1 MTKILV
7 TGASGFLGKRLRK
20 HKPEW
25 VYVSS
30 RDCDLTDPI
39 CTERMIKN
47 YQPDAIVH
55 LAARVGGIKENF
67 ENQAEFF
74 YQNVMMNTNII
85 HAAHQAGI
93 PRVLSALS
101 TCAFPDKMPIYPF
114 NESDL
119 LKGPPAET
127 NLSYGYAKRMLHIQC
142 VSYREQYGVNYS
154 TFCPSNLYGPGDH
167 FDSENSHFVSSLISK
182 VAKLNDGDTLE
193 LWGTGRP
200 QRQQLY
206 VDDMC
211 RIIPTLLEQHNSDV
225 PLIVAPDE
233 NLSINEMANILIKQL
248 NKNIKIVYNNHL
260 DGQFRK
266 DGSNLML
273 KKMINNLKF
282 TEFKEGIM
290 KTYNWYERTL

>member
-1 MTKILV
+1 
-7 TGASGFLGKRLRK
+7 
-20 HKPEW
+20 
-25 VYVSS
+25 
-30 RDCDLTDPI
+30 
-39 CTERMIKN
+39 
-47 YQPDAIVH
+47 
-55 LAARVGGIKENF
+55 
-67 ENQAEFF
+67 
-74 YQNVMMNTNII
+74 
-85 HAAHQAGI
+85 
-93 PRVLSALS
+93 
-101 TCAFPDKMPIYPF
+101 
-114 NESDL
+114 
-119 LKGPPAET
+119 
-127 NLSYGYAKRMLHIQC
+127 MLHIQC

-154 TFCPSNLYGPGDH
+154 TFCPSNLYGPDDH

-211 RIIPTLLEQHNSDV
+211 RIIPILLEEHNSDV

-248 NKNIKIVYNNHL
+248 NKNIKIVYNNQL

-266 DGSNLML
+266 DGSNSIL
-273 KKMINNLKF
+273 KKMINNLNF

>member
-1 MTKILV
+1 MNVLV
-7 TGASGFLGKRLRK
+7 TGGSGFLGRRLQK
-20 HKPEW
+20 YKSEW
-25 VYVSS
+25 NYVSS
-30 RDCDLTDPI
+30 TQYNLINSYDC
-39 CTERMIKN
+39 ERMFSDFK
-47 YQPDAIVH
+47 PDAVVH

-85 HAAHQAGI
+85 HAAHQAEI

-101 TCAFPDKMPIYPF
+101 TCAFPDKMPTYPF
-114 NESDL
+114 NEFDL
-119 LKGPPAET
+119 LRGPPAET

-154 TFCPSNLYGPGDH
+154 TFCPSNLYGPDDH

-200 QRQQLY
+200 LRQQLY

-211 RIIPTLLEQHNSDV
+211 RIIPILLEEHNSDV

-248 NKNIKIVYNNHL
+248 NKNIKIVYNNQL

-266 DGSNLML
+266 DGSNKRFLEL
-273 KKMINNLKF
+273 VGDFKF
-282 TEFKEGIM
+282 TPFDVGVE
-290 KTYNWYERTL
+290 KTIKWYLENK

>member
-1 MTKILV
+1 MNVLV
-7 TGASGFLGKRLRK
+7 TGGSGFLGRRLQK
-20 HKPEW
+20 YKSEW
-25 VYVSS
+25 NYVSS
-30 RDCDLTDPI
+30 TQYNLINSYDC
-39 CTERMIKN
+39 ERMFSDFK
-47 YQPDAIVH
+47 PDAVVH

-85 HAAHQAGI
+85 HAAHQAEI

-101 TCAFPDKMPIYPF
+101 TCAFPDKTPTYPF
-114 NESDL
+114 DEFDL
-119 LKGPPAET
+119 LRGPPAET

-154 TFCPSNLYGPGDH
+154 TFCPSNLYGPDDH

-200 QRQQLY
+200 LRQQLY

-211 RIIPTLLEQHNSDV
+211 RIIPILLEEHNSDV

-248 NKNIKIVYNNHL
+248 NKNIKIVYNNQL

-266 DGSNLML
+266 DGSNKRFLEL
-273 KKMINNLKF
+273 VGDFKF
-282 TEFKEGIM
+282 TPFDVGVE
-290 KTYNWYERTL
+290 KTIKWYLENK

>member
-1 MTKILV
+1 MNVLV
-7 TGASGFLGKRLRK
+7 TGGSGFLGRRLQK
-20 HKPEW
+20 YKSEW
-25 VYVSS
+25 NYVSS
-30 RDCDLTDPI
+30 TQYNLINSYDC
-39 CTERMIKN
+39 ERMFSDFK
-47 YQPDAIVH
+47 PDAVVH

-85 HAAHQAGI
+85 HAAHQAEI

-101 TCAFPDKMPIYPF
+101 TCAFPDKMPTYPF
-114 NESDL
+114 NEFDL
-119 LKGPPAET
+119 LRGPPAET

-142 VSYREQYGVNYS
+142 VSHREQYGVNYS
-154 TFCPSNLYGPGDH
+154 TFCPSNLYGPDDH

-200 QRQQLY
+200 LRQQLY

-211 RIIPTLLEQHNSDV
+211 RIIPILLEEHNSDV

-248 NKNIKIVYNNHL
+248 NKNIKIVYNNQL

-266 DGSNLML
+266 DGSNKRFLEL
-273 KKMINNLKF
+273 VGDFKF
-282 TEFKEGIM
+282 TPFDVGVE
-290 KTYNWYERTL
+290 KTIKWYLENK